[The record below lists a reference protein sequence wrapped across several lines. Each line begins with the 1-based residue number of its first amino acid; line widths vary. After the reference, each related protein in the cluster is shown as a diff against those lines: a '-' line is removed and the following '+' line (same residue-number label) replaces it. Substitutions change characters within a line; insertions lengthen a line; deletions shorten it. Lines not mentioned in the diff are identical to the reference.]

1 MKINK
6 IRPKFHFLT
15 EIEIKMTYLVFLF
28 SLLFFFLLS
37 LRLWSHLEAVLLTFK
52 IFSCTKTT
60 NSKKNVFLLLVHLNV
75 DTTASKWL

>member
-1 MKINK
+1 
-6 IRPKFHFLT
+6 
-15 EIEIKMTYLVFLF
+15 MTYLVFLF

-52 IFSCTKTT
+52 ILSCTKTT
-60 NSKKNVFLLLVHLNV
+60 NSKKNVFLLLVQLKD